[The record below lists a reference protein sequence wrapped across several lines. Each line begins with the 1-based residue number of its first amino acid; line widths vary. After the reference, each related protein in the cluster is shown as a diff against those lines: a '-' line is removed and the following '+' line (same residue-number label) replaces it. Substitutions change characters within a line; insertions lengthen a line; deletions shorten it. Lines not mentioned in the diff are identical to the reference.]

1 MKNKSYIGISF
12 IILVFGIL
20 VIPNIVDRI
29 GNNEIVQDDRLN
41 KVVGKKADLI
51 SFSKAPYF
59 SLKNSS
65 NELIST
71 DFYKGKVYL
80 VEFFFTTCPTICP
93 KMNENMKK
101 INEVYQAR
109 NDFGI
114 ASITINPAYDT
125 QEVLKKYKAKY
136 EITNPNWNF
145 LTGDQEVIH
154 KLAKAFEVFVG
165 ENKEVPGGFEHS
177 GLFALIDKSGRIRS
191 RKDSFDNPILYYR
204 GVKEGESEA
213 QVYELIRDIEKLLK
227 E

>member
-51 SFSKAPYF
+51 PFSKAPFF
-59 SLKNSS
+59 SFKNSVNEPIS
-65 NELIST
+65 N

-125 QEVLKKYKAKY
+125 QDVLKKYKAKY

-165 ENKEVPGGFEHS
+165 ENQEVPGGFEHS

-213 QVYELIRDIEKLLK
+213 QVYELIRDVEKLLK

>member
-51 SFSKAPYF
+51 SFSKAPFF
-59 SLKNSS
+59 SFKNSVNEPIS
-65 NELIST
+65 N

-114 ASITINPAYDT
+114 ASITITPAYDT

-145 LTGDQEVIH
+145 LTGDLRGGNGDCQSPRDDRLVLGNQPWTALEMIPSAAPVLSVVLG
-154 KLAKAFEVFVG
+154 LA
-165 ENKEVPGGFEHS
+165 NHC
-177 GLFALIDKSGRIRS
+177 
-191 RKDSFDNPILYYR
+191 
-204 GVKEGESEA
+204 
-213 QVYELIRDIEKLLK
+213 
-227 E
+227 